1 MKARPSALKTQKS
14 ITEDSSLLHRYQ
26 AVIVGS
32 RGLLTT
38 IYFEWCS
45 WLSPVPG
52 AFGLL
57 LRKIFWPRLF
67 RTCGKGVMFGAN
79 IILRHPNRIRI
90 GNNTVLSEGV
100 LLDARHSTDDTAL
113 QIGDEVI
120 LANNTMLS
128 CKDGTINIGD
138 RVGIGAYTIIQSVQH
153 CPVVIGND
161 AVLGPRCYLVG
172 GGQYHTDSLNIPI
185 AQQGIKPTE
194 GCFVGPGAW
203 LGANVSI
210 IDGGALGEGSIAAT
224 GAVIVRDVPAYEIVA
239 GVPAQ
244 KIKDRQSEQNPD

>member
-1 MKARPSALKTQKS
+1 
-14 ITEDSSLLHRYQ
+14 
-26 AVIVGS
+26 
-32 RGLLTT
+32 
-38 IYFEWCS
+38 
-45 WLSPVPG
+45 
-52 AFGLL
+52 
-57 LRKIFWPRLF
+57 
-67 RTCGKGVMFGAN
+67 MFGAN

-90 GNNTVLSEGV
+90 GSNTVLSEGV
-100 LLDARHSTDDTAL
+100 VLDARHSTDDTAL